1 MKEFSN
7 YVKLFVIGI
16 VLATISSLL
25 THCPEQNPSGP
36 IDDPGEETEQVK
48 QFNID
53 VITAFESGNKQSVI
67 DLMYDEYKEIYSQ
80 ELNATPGQ
88 MQAFANALK
97 DRKLIYANEM
107 YAEYEITIEGQI
119 YTIAYSNSGEGD
131 WKLHRF

>member
-16 VLATISSLL
+16 VLATFSSLL
-25 THCPEQNPSGP
+25 THCPKQNPSGP